1 MDKNLKR
8 VNEIQVNYFL
18 QDNPCVYYTW
28 TRIYSSERR

>member
-18 QDNPCVYYTW
+18 QDNPCVYYT
-28 TRIYSSERR
+28 